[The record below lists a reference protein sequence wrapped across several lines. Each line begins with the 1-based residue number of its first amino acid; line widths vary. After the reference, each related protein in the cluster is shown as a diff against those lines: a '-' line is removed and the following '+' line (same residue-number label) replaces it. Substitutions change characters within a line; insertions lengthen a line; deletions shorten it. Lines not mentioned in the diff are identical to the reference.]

1 MNKDIDYELVIN
13 DLSKRIA
20 LLIEENAIL
29 KARVNKEMK
38 LKEKVEQ
45 EYMKV
50 YTELS
55 AIKTERGDV

>member
-29 KARVNKEMK
+29 KARVNKEME

>member
-1 MNKDIDYELVIN
+1 MNKDIDYEIVIN

-29 KARVNKEMK
+29 KARVNKEME